1 MKIRGERECTEC
13 GTQWSYYETGSV
25 GCPACGSLRSV
36 GLDDRTEHTD
46 LSVEFDLAPIRNEID
61 DVSTDVLADRAREHA
76 NEYVRRR
83 GFINAGDLR
92 ELDDRYLAATELLH
106 VADVVGRERD
116 LEEREELYFLSLLRG
131 ADAGERPPVDEV
143 PPTLRDARGLAYANA
158 VREYRRDVRN
168 WTQDRELTGAERG
181 ALETLGD
188 HVKRIRMLDGDV
200 DPETA
205 EGLLEATRDL
215 ANGLRGDELAFTRAQ
230 NRLEELEPGDVT

>member
-92 ELDDRYLAATELLH
+92 ELDDRSAP
-106 VADVVGRERD
+106 RR
-116 LEEREELYFLSLLRG
+116 RRR
-131 ADAGERPPVDEV
+131 RP
-143 PPTLRDARGLAYANA
+143 R
-158 VREYRRDVRN
+158 
-168 WTQDRELTGAERG
+168 
-181 ALETLGD
+181 
-188 HVKRIRMLDGDV
+188 
-200 DPETA
+200 
-205 EGLLEATRDL
+205 TR
-215 ANGLRGDELAFTRAQ
+215 
-230 NRLEELEPGDVT
+230 P